1 MTKDDV
7 YGAVTDRIIA
17 ALESGTVPWR
27 KPWSTRGGP
36 VSLSTGK
43 PYRGINIFLLGLQGY
58 GDPRWGTYRAI
69 ANAGGQV
76 SRGEKGTHIIL
87 WKPAR
92 FTPKPGDDGE
102 DSDERSYLLLRQY
115 VVFNAEQADGLPEL
129 PPLTEHEHT
138 PIQRADAIV
147 DGWTSGPPIMHGY
160 DGASYSPSAD
170 LVRMPDPDAF
180 DSSEDYYATLFHELT
195 HATGHESRLAR
206 LEPALFGT
214 DPYAREELVA
224 ELGSAMLS
232 GLAGL
237 AIAAGENS
245 AAYIAGWL
253 QRLKDDRKLVVNAA
267 AAAQR
272 AADLIVGTTFDDAE
286 LPEPVAAGSVLVG
299 SRGA

>member
-43 PYRGINIFLLGLQGY
+43 PYRGINIFLLGLQVHA
-58 GDPRWGTYRAI
+58 DPRWGTYNAIRA
-69 ANAGGQV
+69 AGGQV
-76 SRGEKGTHIIL
+76 RKGEKGTRIIL

-92 FTPKPGDDGE
+92 FTPSPGDDGE
-102 DSDERSYLLLRQY
+102 TSDERSYLLLREY

-129 PPLTEHEHT
+129 PPLTDHEHT
-138 PIQRADAIV
+138 PIERADAIV
-147 DGWTSGPPIMHGY
+147 EGWSGRPAIMHGF
-160 DGASYSPSAD
+160 DGASYSPSED
-170 LVRMPDPDAF
+170 FVRMPDPDSF

-195 HATGHESRLAR
+195 HSTGHESRLDR

-237 AIAAGENS
+237 TIAAGDNS
-245 AAYIAGWL
+245 AAYVAGWL
-253 QRLKDDRKLVVNAA
+253 RRLKDDRKLVVNAA
-267 AAAQR
+267 AQAQK
-272 AADLIVGTTFDDAE
+272 AADLIVGTTFDNRE
-286 LPEPVAAGSVLVG
+286 LPEPVGAGSVAVG
-299 SRGA
+299 ASAD